1 VISFREFSFVLLFS
15 YTFLTLF
22 FSHSSCLKWQNG
34 SLRSVHILSCCW
46 QKIQPHFPF
55 SMACH
60 IEWHSRACLY
70 ISLRLAMAAKWGLGI
85 KKPVE
90 SKWMGK
96 LWGKWRTQI
105 YYFEYKYIIPLSSSA
120 QHMLWSLIYVAIQLL
135 YVVDKIQK
143 IPNEIKPDE
152 EQTPWNP
159 SNSAHIVS
167 FMLWLPCVFLDIYQ
181 QSKQGRFR
189 SAHNKQTT

>member
-1 VISFREFSFVLLFS
+1 
-15 YTFLTLF
+15 
-22 FSHSSCLKWQNG
+22 
-34 SLRSVHILSCCW
+34 
-46 QKIQPHFPF
+46 
-55 SMACH
+55 
-60 IEWHSRACLY
+60 
-70 ISLRLAMAAKWGLGI
+70 MAAKWGLGI